1 MPTRRLW
8 QGLRVVLALVATLG
22 GCSSRDIALKPPKH
36 HEEIVVPPVE
46 EAKFS
51 KPPQYPAEV
60 LNQDAMA
67 KTGPNGV
74 NGMPNMSAM
83 NGMGAMGAMNGRG
96 GMGGMGG
103 ISPGMGMGR

>member
-1 MPTRRLW
+1 MRRLW
-8 QGLRVVLALVATLG
+8 QGLRVVLAVVAGVG

-36 HEEIVVPPVE
+36 PDEIIVPPVE

-67 KTGPNGV
+67 KTGPNSL
-74 NGMPNMSAM
+74 NSMPNMSAM
-83 NGMGAMGAMNGRG
+83 NGMGGMGGMSGRG
-96 GMGGMGG
+96 GMGGV
-103 ISPGMGMGR
+103 SPGMGMGR